1 MKKKAFLIVVL
12 LIAGFFLC
20 VPALSQALTLT
31 GFKYGDFDYGTMVIE
46 RFSENALLVGF
57 TASNPPSGS
66 FSIAGF
72 GFSFKSAPTG
82 VTNPDDVSYSN
93 DLDSLDWYKLDK
105 LNQLPNPSNDPM
117 INKAASTF
125 GITTNPDGK
134 NISQKLGGI
143 RPGQTDYFILSFALL
158 PKELGDY
165 EDGFVK
171 LAGIRVQGLPD
182 DIKGGSLFLVSVPVP
197 EPATMLLLGS
207 GLIGLAVVGR
217 KKFFKRS

>member
-1 MKKKAFLIVVL
+1 VKKKAFLIVVL

-20 VPALSQALTLT
+20 VPTPSQALPLT

-46 RFSENALLVGF
+46 KLNENALLVGF

-72 GFSFKSAPTG
+72 GFSFESAPTG
-82 VTNPDDVSYSN
+82 VTNPNDGYYSN
-93 DLDSLDWYKLDK
+93 DSLDWYKLNK

-125 GITTNPDGK
+125 GITTNPGGK
-134 NISQKLGGI
+134 NINQSLGGI
-143 RPGQTDYFILSFALL
+143 RPGQTDYFILSFASL

-171 LAGIRVQGLPD
+171 LAGIRVQGLTD
-182 DIKGGSLFLVSVPVP
+182 DIKEGSLFLVPDPVP

-207 GLIGLAVVGR
+207 GLIGLAAFGR
-217 KKFFKRS
+217 KTFLNGA